1 MYTLAYKTKKSN
13 NISSFK
19 IQGNA
24 LNFMEITPVE
34 DCVVDFGDG
43 TKQTFTGNNS
53 STRVNHNYSESNIY
67 TIKITGNHS
76 KFQASRNIIELIQIS
91 NSITSCSQ
99 MFYNCYNLTT
109 ISETCTIPNSVTRC
123 SYMFQN
129 CSSLT
134 TIPSTFT
141 IPNSAS
147 SCKSMFY
154 YCSSLTELPSTLKIP
169 NSVTDCAFMFQGCS
183 NLTAIPETF
192 TIGNSVKD
200 CSSMF
205 AYCSRL
211 TTIPSTLKIPNSVT
225 SCGYMFSDCSSLTSD
240 ISNIW
245 PDVWNSTEE
254 INLAH
259 MFDSCSKVVGTVPA
273 AKLWN
278 SGKTFN
284 SVFSFY
290 KCTSLTN
297 YDEIPSEWKE

>member
-1 MYTLAYKTKKSN
+1 MH
-13 NISSFK
+13 
-19 IQGNA
+19 
-24 LNFMEITPVE
+24 ITPVE

-43 TKQTFTGNNS
+43 TKQTYTGNNS
-53 STRVNHNYSESNIY
+53 DTYIRHNYSESNTY
-67 TIKITGNHS
+67 TVQIIGNHS
-76 KFQASRNIIELIQIS
+76 KFQASQNIIELIQIS
-91 NSITSCSQ
+91 NSITKCAG
-99 MFYNCYNLTT
+99 MFINCKN
-109 ISETCTIPNSVTRC
+109 
-123 SYMFQN
+123 
-129 CSSLT
+129 LT

-141 IPNSAS
+141 IPNSAT

-154 YCSSLTELPSTLKIP
+154 YCEKITELPSTLKIP

-183 NLTAIPETF
+183 SLTAIPETF
-192 TIGNSVKD
+192 TIGNSVTD

-211 TTIPSTLKIPNSVT
+211 TAIPSTLKIPNSVT
-225 SCGYMFSDCSSLTSD
+225 SCSYMFAECSSLTSD

-245 PDVWNSTEE
+245 PSTWNSTEE

-259 MFDSCSKVVGTVPA
+259 MFNRCSKIVGTVPA
-273 AKLWN
+273 DKLWN

-297 YDEIPSEWKE
+297 YAEIPSEWKE